1 MARQM
6 KSPRPKSRW
15 PVRLRQEDEES
26 TASGIY
32 GTLVS
37 AAVMASSHAETAGA
51 VIAGVAVTLL
61 VYWAAERYARLV
73 AERIHQERG
82 LTWREFAHKLG
93 EGWELVTAST
103 LPLAVL
109 AVFVARGASLT
120 SAVFA
125 GLTTSTVLLC
135 LAGWE
140 IGHGGRL
147 SVLERTVLVL
157 VAGGFGALMIVLKS
171 LLH

>member
-1 MARQM
+1 MPADPPP
-6 KSPRPKSRW
+6 SSHW
-15 PVRLRQEDEES
+15 LVRLRREDEES

-37 AAVMASSHAETAGA
+37 AAVMASSHAPTTSA
-51 VIAGVAVTLL
+51 VIAGVAVTLV

-73 AERIHQERG
+73 AERIHQDRKP
-82 LTWREFAHKLG
+82 TWQEVRRQLST
-93 EGWELVTAST
+93 GWEIVTASA
-103 LPLAVL
+103 LPLIVL
-109 AVFVARGASLT
+109 AAFALLGASVV

-125 GLTTSTVLLC
+125 GLVCSTVLLC

-140 IGHGGRL
+140 IGQGTRL
-147 SVLERTVLVL
+147 SVLERTALTV
-157 VAGGFGALMIVLKS
+157 VAGGFGGLMIALKA